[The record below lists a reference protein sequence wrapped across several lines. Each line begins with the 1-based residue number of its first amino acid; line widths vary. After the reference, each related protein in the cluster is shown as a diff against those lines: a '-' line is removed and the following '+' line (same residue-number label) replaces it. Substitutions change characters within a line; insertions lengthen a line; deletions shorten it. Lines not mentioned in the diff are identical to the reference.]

1 MTPPA
6 KLTIKLMIKL
16 AKRLTMTLAERR
28 DTPEIFFIAPP
39 CIENRQFASLEIR
52 SNDSSKVQLPTK
64 FSAEDY
70 IL

>member
-1 MTPPA
+1 
-6 KLTIKLMIKL
+6 
-16 AKRLTMTLAERR
+16 MTLAERS
-28 DTPEIFFIAPP
+28 DTPGIFFIAPP